1 MRSQLRLR
9 RVDLIKQ
16 KLEEFYTPMLAL
28 LTQNG
33 ALFRSFGPHTFPNAP
48 HRREAAAQVWNELR
62 SKIILPNNE
71 LMLKILAEKSHLIS
85 QLDSY
90 DNYVPLQ
97 NHIIMYKIFCE
108 NPNEVYDSFKFPNGI
123 AALNSGSHSKGT
135 NGIQGC
141 LQSREAPVLRSVPSG
156 SHQRI
161 CIRLGM

>member
-1 MRSQLRLR
+1 MPMDKILSLVMQAAVAMVSLLAIYLTTSLAMRSQLRLR

-33 ALFRSFGPHTFPNAP
+33 ALFRSFGPHTFPNAL

-108 NPNEVYDSFKFPNGI
+108 NPNGNCSP
-123 AALNSGSHSKGT
+123 
-135 NGIQGC
+135 
-141 LQSREAPVLRSVPSG
+141 PSPEPRFG
-156 SHQRI
+156 
-161 CIRLGM
+161 